1 MGPKD
6 MFMTRDE
13 ADQVDH
19 RLKIIEDRQAL
30 IGEKIDKIMS
40 TTSDILNVFNPP
52 LGQDGFFEKQKGF
65 EAKIEERF
73 EKLEK
78 EQSKFRKYITLLHGG
93 IASIVGG
100 SGVLFGLLKLLKIV

>member
-13 ADQVDH
+13 ADQVDQ
-19 RLKIIEDRQAL
+19 RLKKIEDRQSL
-30 IGEKIDKIMS
+30 ISEKIDKIIS
-40 TTSDILNVFNPP
+40 TTSDILNVFTPP
-52 LGQDGFFEKQKGF
+52 LGQDGFFKNQKEFEEKIY
-65 EAKIEERF
+65 ARL

-78 EQSKFRKYITLLHGG
+78 EQSKFRIYITWLHGG